1 MESHCLSFREI
12 PHTSKLLSTF
22 LEDFPRVASFYA
34 HPPTLAGIDAA
45 AREVRLDSNIRRQ
58 VCEILREQNQKFSAG
73 RELDSAANR
82 NLDRLARGAVAIV
95 TGQQTGLFSGP
106 AYTFYKAISAI
117 RIAEEATSRGTE
129 AVPIFW
135 LATEDHD
142 LAEVHHS
149 DWNTREGLVHYELP
163 ARPED
168 AGRRVGE
175 ILLGDE
181 IEGIVVAATQTL
193 QGPFADEIAQAL
205 RESYTRGETYGS
217 AFGKLMA
224 RLFAG
229 RGIIFIDPLDVRLH
243 RLAAPIYL
251 RALEEA
257 DSLGDALLAR
267 SNELESAGFHA
278 QVKVTRETTLLFY
291 NLDGRREPLRRRN
304 GNFAAGEAELSRQQ
318 LTSAFN
324 DRPDTFTPSALLR
337 PIVQDSLLPTA
348 AYVGGPAEIAYL
360 AQSNLIYKRFTGR
373 MPAILPRASF
383 TIVEPPI
390 ARFLEQY
397 ELGFR
402 DILAGPQHL
411 LAKMEQKFMPG
422 DLAKRFDV
430 GETAL
435 RDLLT
440 QYDEPLKNLDPTLV
454 DALRASEQKML
465 HQFTQLKAK
474 VARAINFRSGVL
486 DRHQRIL
493 LDALH
498 PAGDL
503 QERTLSAL
511 PFLASHGS
519 QFLDKLATLSSPS
532 SMLNAPGSANTPATK
547 AAATLISTAA
557 KGSAAISIAPSMND
571 TAPNPV
577 HSTTPASQ
585 AQIPSS
591 KVPAPGAS
599 TLSSPDAGS
608 PHATRGCANGH
619 SVLYL

>member
-1 MESHCLSFREI
+1 MESYCLSFREI
-12 PHTSKLLSTF
+12 PHTTKLLSTF

-45 AREVRLDSNIRRQ
+45 AGEVRLDSNIRRQ

-73 RELDSAANR
+73 RELDPAT
-82 NLDRLARGAVAIV
+82 NLNLERLARGAVAIV

-106 AYTFYKAISAI
+106 AYTFYKAVSAI
-117 RIAEEATSRGTE
+117 RVAEEATSRGTE
-129 AVPIFW
+129 AVPVFW

-142 LAEVHHS
+142 LAEVLHS

-163 ARPED
+163 AKAED

-175 ILLGDE
+175 ILLGDA

-193 QGPFADEIAQAL
+193 QGPFADQIAQAL
-205 RESYTRGETYGS
+205 RESYTREETYGS

-224 RLFAG
+224 RLLAG
-229 RGIIFIDPLDVRLH
+229 RGIIFIDPLDARLH

-251 RALEEA
+251 RALDEA
-257 DSLGDALLAR
+257 DLLGNALLAR

-291 NLDGRREPLRRRN
+291 NLDGRREALRRRN
-304 GNFAAGEAELSRQQ
+304 GNFMAGDAELSHRE
-318 LTSAFN
+318 LISAFK
-324 DRPDTFTPSALLR
+324 DRPDAFTPNALLR

-360 AQSNLIYKRFTGR
+360 AQSNLIYKQFIGR

-383 TIVEPPI
+383 TLIEPPI
-390 ARFLEQY
+390 TRFLEQY
-397 ELGFR
+397 DLDFR
-402 DILAGPQHL
+402 DILAGAQHL
-411 LAKMEQKFMPG
+411 RAKMEQKFMPG
-422 DLAKRFDV
+422 DLAARFDA
-430 GETAL
+430 GESAL
-435 RDLLT
+435 RDLLA
-440 QYDEPLKNLDPTLV
+440 QYDEPLKSLDPTLL
-454 DALRASEQKML
+454 DALRGSEQKML

-519 QFLDKLATLSSPS
+519 RLLDELATLSSP
-532 SMLNAPGSANTPATK
+532 PTRANS
-547 AAATLISTAA
+547 AAAVNGPS
-557 KGSAAISIAPSMND
+557 SATAPSGHVIVTFATD
-571 TAPNPV
+571 R
-577 HSTTPASQ
+577 
-585 AQIPSS
+585 
-591 KVPAPGAS
+591 
-599 TLSSPDAGS
+599 AG
-608 PHATRGCANGH
+608 
-619 SVLYL
+619 L

>member
-1 MESHCLSFREI
+1 MNSSMESHCLSFREI
-12 PHTSKLLSTF
+12 PHTTKLFSTF

-58 VCEILREQNQKFSAG
+58 VCEILREQNQKFNVG
-73 RELDSAANR
+73 RELDAATNR

-106 AYTFYKAISAI
+106 AYTIYKAVSAI
-117 RIAEEATSRGTE
+117 RIAEEATSGDTD

-163 ARPED
+163 ARTED

-175 ILLGDE
+175 IPLGDE
-181 IEGIVVAATQTL
+181 IEAIVVAATQAL
-193 QGPFADEIAQAL
+193 EGPFAEEVARAL

-229 RGIIFIDPLDVRLH
+229 RGIIFIDPLDARLH

-251 RALEEA
+251 RALDEA

-291 NLDGRREPLRRRN
+291 NVDGRREPVRRRN
-304 GNFAAGEAELSRQQ
+304 GNFAAGDAEFSRQQ
-318 LTSAFN
+318 LTSAFK
-324 DRPDTFTPSALLR
+324 DRPDAFTPSALLR

-348 AYVGGPAEIAYL
+348 AYIGGPAEIAYL
-360 AQSNLIYKRFTGR
+360 AQSNLIYKQFIGR

-383 TIVEPPI
+383 TVVEPPI

-397 ELGFR
+397 GLNFR

-411 LAKMEQKFMPG
+411 RAKMEQKFMPG
-422 DLAKRFDV
+422 DLANRFDA

-435 RDLLT
+435 RDLLA
-440 QYDEPLKNLDPTLV
+440 QYGEPLKSLDPTLV

-493 LDALH
+493 VDALH
-498 PAGDL
+498 PAGGL

-511 PFLASHGS
+511 PFLAAHSS
-519 QFLDKLATLSSPS
+519 QLLDDLAALSSTSDPAIASSPNVPVPTHAAPS
-532 SMLNAPGSANTPATK
+532 ISMVASISDATSAK
-547 AAATLISTAA
+547 AAATTAPSSMPA
-557 KGSAAISIAPSMND
+557 KTQAPSPGVSIA
-571 TAPNPV
+571 
-577 HSTTPASQ
+577 
-585 AQIPSS
+585 
-591 KVPAPGAS
+591 
-599 TLSSPDAGS
+599 DAF
-608 PHATRGCANGH
+608 AARQLCAKAH
-619 SVLYL
+619 YVIHL

>member
-1 MESHCLSFREI
+1 MPLFEAPCIIFSSMESHCLSFRQI

-34 HPPTLAGIDAA
+34 HPPTLAGIDSA
-45 AREVRLDSNIRRQ
+45 AREVRLGSNIRRE

-73 RELDSAANR
+73 RELDPATTH
-82 NLDRLARGAVAIV
+82 NLQRLARGAVAIV

-117 RIAEEATSRGTE
+117 RVAEEATSRGTD

-149 DWNTREGLVHYELP
+149 DWNTREGIVHYELP

-181 IEGIVVAATQTL
+181 VESIVLAATQTL
-193 QGPFADEIAQAL
+193 EGPFADETTHAL

-224 RLFAG
+224 RLLAG
-229 RGIIFIDPLDVRLH
+229 RGIVFIDPLDARLH

-251 RALEEA
+251 RALDEA

-304 GNFAAGEAELSRQQ
+304 GNFAAGRAELSRDQ
-318 LTSAFN
+318 LRSALQ
-324 DRPDTFTPSALLR
+324 DRPDAFTPSALLR

-360 AQSNLIYKRFTGR
+360 AQSNLIYKKFIGR

-390 ARFLEQY
+390 ARLLEQY
-397 ELGFR
+397 QLDFR
-402 DILAGPQHL
+402 DILAGSQHVR
-411 LAKMEQKFMPG
+411 AKMEQKFMPG
-422 DLAKRFDV
+422 DLAARFDA
-430 GETAL
+430 GESAL
-435 RDLLT
+435 RDLLA
-440 QYDEPLKNLDPTLV
+440 QYDDPLKSLDPTLV

-493 LDALH
+493 LDSLH
-498 PAGDL
+498 PAGEL

-511 PFLASHGS
+511 PFLASHGP
-519 QFLDKLATLSSPS
+519 QLLDELATLSSPS
-532 SMLNAPGSANTPATK
+532 ARTSSAAAVNASSTGTAPSSHLILSFASGSAG
-547 AAATLISTAA
+547 L
-557 KGSAAISIAPSMND
+557 
-571 TAPNPV
+571 
-577 HSTTPASQ
+577 
-585 AQIPSS
+585 
-591 KVPAPGAS
+591 
-599 TLSSPDAGS
+599 
-608 PHATRGCANGH
+608 
-619 SVLYL
+619 

>member
-1 MESHCLSFREI
+1 MNSSMESHCLSLREI
-12 PHTSKLLSTF
+12 PHTTKLFSTF
-22 LEDFPRVASFYA
+22 LEDFPRIASFYA
-34 HPPTLAGIDAA
+34 HPPTLAGVEAA
-45 AREVRLDSNIRRQ
+45 AQEVRLDPNIRRQ

-73 RELDSAANR
+73 RELDAATNR

-117 RIAEEATSRGTE
+117 RIAEEASSHGTD

-175 ILLGDE
+175 ILLG
-181 IEGIVVAATQTL
+181 EGIEAIVAAAAQTL
-193 QGPFADEIAQAL
+193 EGPFADATAQAL
-205 RESYTRGETYGS
+205 RESYARGETYGS

-251 RALEEA
+251 RALDEA

-267 SNELESAGFHA
+267 SNELESAGFHS

-304 GNFAAGEAELSRQQ
+304 GNFMAGNAELSHQQ
-318 LTSAFN
+318 LTSAFK
-324 DRPDTFTPSALLR
+324 DRPEAFTPSALLR

-348 AYVGGPAEIAYL
+348 AYVGGPAEVAYL
-360 AQSNLIYKRFTGR
+360 AQSNLIYKQFLGR

-383 TIVEPPI
+383 TLVEPPI

-397 ELGFR
+397 DLDFR

-411 LAKMEQKFMPG
+411 RARMEQKFMPG
-422 DLAKRFDV
+422 DLANRFDA
-430 GETAL
+430 GESAL
-435 RDLLT
+435 RDLLA
-440 QYDEPLKNLDPTLV
+440 QYDEPLKSLDPTLV

-519 QFLDKLATLSSPS
+519 QLLDQLAILSSPS
-532 SMLNAPGSANTPATK
+532 TTASSPALVGGHPDSGIPLADTASISQAGSTGAVPTTTAASKAPTAKTHAPGVP
-547 AAATLISTAA
+547 
-557 KGSAAISIAPSMND
+557 GS
-571 TAPNPV
+571 
-577 HSTTPASQ
+577 
-585 AQIPSS
+585 
-591 KVPAPGAS
+591 GA
-599 TLSSPDAGS
+599 PDAAQS
-608 PHATRGCANGH
+608 CLSHN
-619 SVLYL
+619 VLHF

>member
-22 LEDFPRVASFYA
+22 LEDFPKVASFYA

-58 VCEILREQNQKFSAG
+58 VCEILREQNQKFGAS
-73 RELDSAANR
+73 RELEAAANR
-82 NLDRLARGAVAIV
+82 NLDRLGRGAVAIV

-106 AYTFYKAISAI
+106 AYTIYKALSAL
-117 RIAEEATSRGTE
+117 RIADEATSRGTD

-142 LAEVHHS
+142 LAEVNHS
-149 DWNTREGLVHYELP
+149 DWNTREGPIHYELP

-175 ILLGDE
+175 ILLGDD
-181 IEGIVVAATQTL
+181 IQSIVIAAAQTL
-193 QGPFADEIAQAL
+193 EGPFADQTAQAL
-205 RESYTRGETYGS
+205 RESYTRDETYGS

-251 RALEEA
+251 RALDEA
-257 DSLGDALLAR
+257 ESLGDALLAR
-267 SNELESAGFHA
+267 SNDLESAGFHA

-304 GNFAAGEAELSRQQ
+304 GNFIAGEAELSRQQ
-318 LTSAFN
+318 LTSAFK
-324 DRPDTFTPSALLR
+324 DRPDALTPSALLR

-360 AQSNLIYKRFTGR
+360 AQSNLIYKQFIGR
-373 MPAILPRASF
+373 MPAILPRGSF

-397 ELGFR
+397 QLEFR

-411 LAKMEQKFMPG
+411 RAKMEQKFMPG
-422 DLAKRFDV
+422 DLAARFDA
-430 GETAL
+430 GESAL
-435 RDLLT
+435 RDLLA
-440 QYDEPLKNLDPTLV
+440 QYDDPLKSLDPTLV

-511 PFLASHGS
+511 PFLASHGP
-519 QFLDKLATLSSPS
+519 QLLDELAMSSCPPAS
-532 SMLNAPGSANTPATK
+532 ANSAPAVNAPSTD
-547 AAATLISTAA
+547 TAA
-557 KGSAAISIAPSMND
+557 SGHLIFSFASASAA
-571 TAPNPV
+571 
-577 HSTTPASQ
+577 
-585 AQIPSS
+585 
-591 KVPAPGAS
+591 
-599 TLSSPDAGS
+599 L
-608 PHATRGCANGH
+608 
-619 SVLYL
+619 

>member
-1 MESHCLSFREI
+1 
-12 PHTSKLLSTF
+12 
-22 LEDFPRVASFYA
+22 
-34 HPPTLAGIDAA
+34 
-45 AREVRLDSNIRRQ
+45 
-58 VCEILREQNQKFSAG
+58 
-73 RELDSAANR
+73 
-82 NLDRLARGAVAIV
+82 VAIV

-163 ARPED
+163 ARSED

-175 ILLGDE
+175 ILLGEE

-224 RLFAG
+224 RLLAG

-304 GNFAAGEAELSRQQ
+304 GNFVAGDAELSRQQ
-318 LTSAFN
+318 LNSAFN
-324 DRPDTFTPSALLR
+324 DRPDALTPSALLR

-348 AYVGGPAEIAYL
+348 AYIGGPAEIAYL
-360 AQSNLIYKRFTGR
+360 AQSNLIYKQFIGR

-397 ELGFR
+397 ELDFR
-402 DILAGPQHL
+402 DILAGPQRL
-411 LAKMEQKFMPG
+411 RAKMEQKFMPG
-422 DLAKRFDV
+422 DLASRFDV

-440 QYDEPLKNLDPTLV
+440 QYDEPLKNLDPTLL

-519 QFLDKLATLSSPS
+519 QLLDKLATLSSPPS
-532 SMLNAPGSANTPATK
+532 PSDAPDTANAPATEAASVSTTAK
-547 AAATLISTAA
+547 GAAALSTAA
-557 KGSAAISIAPSMND
+557 SMND
-571 TAPNPV
+571 TASHPLR
-577 HSTTPASQ
+577 STATASK
-585 AQIPSS
+585 AQMPSA
-591 KVPAPGAS
+591 KVPAPSAS
-599 TLSSPDAGS
+599 TLISPDVGL
-608 PHATRGCANGH
+608 PDATQGCANGH
-619 SVLYL
+619 TLLYL

>member
-1 MESHCLSFREI
+1 MASENYPVPEASKLPLFEAPCIIISSMVSHCLSFREI
-12 PHTSKLLSTF
+12 PHTTKLLSTF

-34 HPPTLAGIDAA
+34 HPPTLAGIDSA

-73 RELDSAANR
+73 RELDPATIH
-82 NLDRLARGAVAIV
+82 NLERLARGAVAIV

-117 RIAEEATSRGTE
+117 RIAEEATSRGTD

-149 DWNTREGLVHYELP
+149 DWNTRAGILHYELP

-181 IEGIVVAATQTL
+181 IESIVLAATQTL
-193 QGPFADEIAQAL
+193 EGPFADETTRAL

-224 RLFAG
+224 RLLAG
-229 RGIIFIDPLDVRLH
+229 RGIVFIDPLDVRLH

-267 SNELESAGFHA
+267 SNELESGGFHA

-304 GNFAAGEAELSRQQ
+304 GNFAAGGAELSRDQ
-318 LTSAFN
+318 LRSALQ
-324 DRPDTFTPSALLR
+324 DRPDAFTPSALLR

-348 AYVGGPAEIAYL
+348 AYIGGPAEIAYL
-360 AQSNLIYKRFTGR
+360 AQSNLIYKKFIGR

-383 TIVEPPI
+383 TIVDPPI
-390 ARFLEQY
+390 ARLLEQY
-397 ELGFR
+397 QLDFR
-402 DILAGPQHL
+402 DILAGSQHVR
-411 LAKMEQKFMPG
+411 AKMEQKFMPG
-422 DLAKRFDV
+422 DLAARFDA
-430 GETAL
+430 GESAL
-435 RDLLT
+435 RDLLA
-440 QYDEPLKNLDPTLV
+440 QYDDPLKSLDPTLV

-519 QFLDKLATLSSPS
+519 RLLDELASFSCPPARASSAAAV
-532 SMLNAPGSANTPATK
+532 NAP
-547 AAATLISTAA
+547 ST
-557 KGSAAISIAPSMND
+557 D
-571 TAPNPV
+571 TAPSSHV
-577 HSTTPASQ
+577 ILSFASG
-585 AQIPSS
+585 S
-591 KVPAPGAS
+591 
-599 TLSSPDAGS
+599 AG
-608 PHATRGCANGH
+608 
-619 SVLYL
+619 L

>member
-1 MESHCLSFREI
+1 MESYCLSFREI

-73 RELDSAANR
+73 RELDSAASR

-142 LAEVHHS
+142 LEEVHHS
-149 DWNTREGLVHYELP
+149 DWNTREGLVRCELP

-175 ILLGDE
+175 ILLGNE

-193 QGPFADEIAQAL
+193 QGPFADEVAQAL
-205 RESYTRGETYGS
+205 RDSYTRGETYGS

-229 RGIIFIDPLDVRLH
+229 RGIIFIDPLDARLH

-251 RALEEA
+251 RALDEA

-304 GNFAAGEAELSRQQ
+304 GNFAAGHAELSRQQ

-360 AQSNLIYKRFTGR
+360 AQSNLIYERFAGR

-383 TIVEPPI
+383 TLVEPPI

-397 ELGFR
+397 ELDFR

-411 LAKMEQKFMPG
+411 RAKMEQKFMPG
-422 DLAKRFDV
+422 DLANRFDV

-519 QFLDKLATLSSPS
+519 QLLDKLSTLSSPPS
-532 SMLNAPGSANTPATK
+532 PLNAPASANAPASK
-547 AAATLISTAA
+547 AATLISTTA
-557 KGSAAISIAPSMND
+557 KGATAVGIAASTSD
-571 TAPNPV
+571 TASIPV
-577 HSTTPASQ
+577 HSAPPASEP
-585 AQIPSS
+585 QIPIT
-591 KVPAPGAS
+591 KPATLGAS
-599 TLSSPDAGS
+599 TSGSPDLAL
-608 PHATRGCANGH
+608 PDATQACANAH
-619 SVLYL
+619 RVLYL